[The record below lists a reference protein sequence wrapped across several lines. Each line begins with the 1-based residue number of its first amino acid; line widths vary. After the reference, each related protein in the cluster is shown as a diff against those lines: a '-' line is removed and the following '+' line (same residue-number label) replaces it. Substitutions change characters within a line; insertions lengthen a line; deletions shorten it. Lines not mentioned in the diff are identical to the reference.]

1 MASTGPN
8 PDRSEPA
15 ASRAKPVRLFV
26 ALDIPDAIRSALTEW
41 AAPLAKLCRSARWV
55 RLEGAHVTL
64 KFIGEVAAERAEAIR
79 LALAEV
85 RPSAPVDVYF
95 AGLGFFPNAQRPRV
109 LWAGIEAGPALSMLA
124 AAVDERL
131 APLGV
136 VRETREFRPHV
147 TLARFGSA
155 QGLDAL
161 RTAIAK
167 LGVPEFGRATAQE
180 FCLYQSVLRPSGAE
194 YTRLAKYA
202 FPGASTS

>member
-1 MASTGPN
+1 MASTAPSS
-8 PDRSEPA
+8 DRSGPA

-26 ALDIPDAIRSALTEW
+26 ALDIPDAIRTALTECT
-41 AAPLAKLCRSARWV
+41 APLAKLCRSARWV

-85 RPSAPVDVYF
+85 RPFAPVDVCF

-109 LWAGIEAGPALSMLA
+109 LWAGIEAGPALSELA

-136 VRETREFRPHV
+136 ARETREFRPHV
-147 TLARFGSA
+147 MLARFGSPK
-155 QGLDAL
+155 GLDAL
-161 RTAIAK
+161 RAAVAK
-167 LGVPEFGRATAQE
+167 LGALEFGRATAQE

-194 YTRLAKYA
+194 YTRLATYA
-202 FPGASTS
+202 FPGVSAS

>member
-1 MASTGPN
+1 MASTAPN

-26 ALDIPDAIRSALTEW
+26 ALDIPDAIRIALNECT
-41 AAPLAKLCRSARWV
+41 APLAKLCRSARWV

-79 LALAEV
+79 LALAGV
-85 RPSAPVDVYF
+85 RPSAPVEVYF

-109 LWAGIEAGPALSMLA
+109 LWAGIEAGPALSELA
-124 AAVDERL
+124 AAVDGRL

-136 VRETREFRPHV
+136 AREERAFRPHV
-147 TLARFGSA
+147 TLARFGSPM
-155 QGLDAL
+155 GLDAL
-161 RTAIAK
+161 RAAVAK
-167 LGVPEFGRATAQE
+167 LGAPEFGRATAQE

-194 YTRLAKYA
+194 YTRLATYA
-202 FPGASTS
+202 FPGVSTS

>member
-1 MASTGPN
+1 M
-8 PDRSEPA
+8 
-15 ASRAKPVRLFV
+15 RLFV
-26 ALDIPDAIRSALTEW
+26 ALDIPDAVRAALTECT
-41 AAPLAKLCRSARWV
+41 APLAKLCRGARWV
-55 RLEGAHVTL
+55 RLDGAHVTL

-85 RPSAPVDVYF
+85 RPTAPVDVCF

-136 VRETREFRPHV
+136 AREEREFRPHV
-147 TLARFGSA
+147 TLARFGSPD
-155 QGLDAL
+155 GLNLL
-161 RTAIAK
+161 RAAVTK

-194 YTRLAKYA
+194 YTRLATYT
-202 FPGASTS
+202 FPGASNP